1 MQTSPPIRLAIAD
14 DHPTFRKGLALLL
27 TQAPG
32 IELMMEATDGQDLI
46 EKMETTQPEVIL
58 MDISMP
64 RMGGIEATQ
73 YVREHWPEVKVIILS
88 MHDDDSFVTHLVE
101 LGANGYLVK
110 DSESDE
116 IIRAVQ
122 TVATEDYYYGPF
134 LTKVMHRKLVDKT
147 KKKPIAAVNGPI
159 KLSDR
164 EIEVLRLICE
174 GLTTAQIAERIF
186 LSDRTVEGHRTRI
199 MEKIGAKNT
208 AGMVV
213 YAVKNG
219 LY

>member
-1 MQTSPPIRLAIAD
+1 MPASTQIRLAIAD
-14 DHPTFRKGLALLL
+14 DHPTFRKGLASLLSNV
-27 TQAPG
+27 PG
-32 IELMMEATDGQDLI
+32 IELVMEASDGQDLI
-46 EKMETTQPEVIL
+46 EKMETIQPEVVL
-58 MDISMP
+58 MDIQMP

-73 YVREHWPEVKVIILS
+73 YIREHWPAVKVVILS

-110 DSESDE
+110 DSEPDE
-116 IIRAVQ
+116 IIKAVQ
-122 TVATEDYYYGPF
+122 TVASEDYYYGAF
-134 LTKVMHRKLVDKT
+134 LNRVMHRKMVDKN
-147 KKKPIAAVNGPI
+147 KKRPVVAVNGLI

-164 EIEVLRLICE
+164 EVEVLRLICE
-174 GLTTAQIAERIF
+174 GLTTAQIADRIF

>member
-1 MQTSPPIRLAIAD
+1 MSAPIRLAIAD
-14 DHPTFRKGLALLL
+14 DHPTFRKGLASLLSNDP
-27 TQAPG
+27 T
-32 IELMMEATDGQDLI
+32 IELIMEASDGQDLI
-46 EKMETTQPEVIL
+46 EKLEVGPQPEVIL
-58 MDISMP
+58 MDIQMP
-64 RMGGIEATQ
+64 RMGGIDATQ
-73 YVREHWPEVKVIILS
+73 YVREHWPEIKVVILS

-110 DSESDE
+110 DSEPDE
-116 IIRAVQ
+116 IIKAVQ
-122 TVATEDYYYGPF
+122 TVATEDYYYGAF
-134 LTKVMHRKLVDKT
+134 LNRVMHRKVMNRPQKKT
-147 KKKPIAAVNGPI
+147 VAPVHGPI

-174 GLTTAQIAERIF
+174 GLTTAQIADRIF

-219 LY
+219 YY